1 MRLNENMTF
10 DAMVHALT
18 NGVPGSVTALVSV
31 VQNYRQID
39 PNSGMGFV
47 GYFITLDMFMI
58 HDQDIF
64 KVYSSCCED
73 AAKFLAVIRGLQLG
87 FISDSQVKTV
97 IGHYEVASF
106 DFVELVKQIR
116 TKLPDFDPENQIKP

>member
-1 MRLNENMTF
+1 MSEEMTF
-10 DAMVHALT
+10 EAMIHALT
-18 NGVPGSVTALVSV
+18 NGVPGSVNALVSV
-31 VQNYRQID
+31 VKDYRQID
-39 PNSGMGFV
+39 PSSGMGFV

-87 FISDSQVKTV
+87 FISESQVKTV
-97 IGHYEVASF
+97 IGHYEVTSF

-116 TKLPDFDPENQIKP
+116 VKLPDFDPNNLIGE